1 MFPPDILASTP
12 HSPGVY
18 LMLDKKAGVLYVGKA
33 KDLRKRLASYARVSE
48 SGQDKTA
55 VMLSHV
61 HKVDTLITRTEKEA
75 LILEASLIKKH
86 RPRYN
91 IILRDDKNYPLIK
104 VTTQEEWPR
113 VMMTRRRK
121 KDGARYFG
129 PYASPNAMWA
139 TLKLLASLFPLRRCK
154 TFQLQTRTR
163 PCLNGQ
169 MHNCLSPCMGTTDR
183 AAYLEMVDRII
194 MVLNGHNRDLIKTMT
209 RQMTEAAGAL
219 EFEQAALLRDQ
230 IQALSRTLEKQ
241 VIVATHARDQDI
253 FGLVRKDTSLALA
266 ILMVRNGIIN
276 GSRTFFLP
284 DPLGD
289 DASVLAQVLI
299 QHYDTGDNLPPE
311 ILLPC
316 EPEDSALLAE
326 RLSDLHGETVH
337 LHIPQRG
344 DGLQLVAMANANA
357 GQLFADRENKEQ
369 SWQALA
375 AAMVKTL
382 HLTHPPHTIECLDIS
397 NTSGQQA
404 VGSLVCFEQGEPA
417 THRFRHYKIRTVD
430 GPNDYAMM
438 AEVLERRLKRGLLE
452 NDLPDLLMLDGGRG
466 QLGVAMA
473 VKREMKSA
481 DRNGGDIEESNG
493 TLEKLDW
500 ISIAKEKQN
509 EGEKLY
515 LPGRKNPILLAP
527 HSPILLYLMRI
538 RDESHRYGVSL
549 HRKLRNKSTL
559 ASELDAIDGIGPR
572 KKQQL
577 LKTLGSL
584 TQIKQASEEKLI
596 QVPGI
601 GPELARQICR
611 HFHQDNPQTRVP
623 QA

>member
-33 KDLRKRLASYARVSE
+33 KDLRKRLASYARVTE
-48 SGQDKTA
+48 PGQDKTS

-104 VTTQEEWPR
+104 VTSQEEWPR

-129 PYASPNAMWA
+129 PYSSSTAMWA
-139 TLKLLASLFPLRRCK
+139 TLKLLATLFPLRRCK
-154 TFQLQTRTR
+154 TFQLQARTR

-169 MHNCLSPCMGTTDR
+169 MHNCLSPCMGATDR
-183 AAYLEMVDRII
+183 AAYQEMVERII
-194 MVLNGHNRDLIKTMT
+194 MVLSGHNRDLIKTMT

-276 GSRTFFLP
+276 GSRTFFLA

-375 AAMVKTL
+375 AAMVKSL

-417 THRFRHYKIRTVD
+417 PHRFRHYKIRTVD

-438 AEVLERRLKRGLLE
+438 AEVLERRLKRGLLD

-466 QLGVAMA
+466 QLGIAMA

-481 DRNGGDIEESNG
+481 DRNEGDIEERNG
-493 TLEKLDW
+493 TLEKLEW

-515 LPGRKNPILLAP
+515 LPGRKNPILLAH

-559 ASELDAIDGIGPR
+559 ASELDAIDGIGPQ

-577 LKTLGSL
+577 LKSLGSL
-584 TQIKQASEEKLI
+584 TRIKQASEEKLL

-601 GPELARQICR
+601 GPELAREIYR
-611 HFHQDNPQTRVP
+611 HFHQECPQTGPP